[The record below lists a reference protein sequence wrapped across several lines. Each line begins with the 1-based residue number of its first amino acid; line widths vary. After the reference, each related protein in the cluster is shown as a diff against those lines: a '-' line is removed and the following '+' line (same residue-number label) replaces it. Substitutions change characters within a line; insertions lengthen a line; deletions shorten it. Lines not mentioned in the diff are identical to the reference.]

1 MANRLA
7 HWIIKLIVH
16 LTAHV
21 QVINYD
27 YVKIPEGFIIV
38 SNHLGR
44 LDVAFVYYFMRNR
57 KNVTV
62 MVAEKYKESAF
73 FRWIV
78 KALDAVWV
86 DRFNA
91 DLVAMRECLN
101 RLKKGSVLV
110 MAPEGTRSPNGA
122 LIEARSGAS
131 YLAAKAGAQIV
142 PVAVTGT
149 EDHVVFHNLKRLRRA
164 NVIIRVGQPFRLPPV
179 PHQDRE
185 AVLQQYTEEIMCRIA
200 ANLPPAYRGF
210 YADHPRL
217 QALIAEQ
224 AQVNQESA
232 DALVAAAQ

>member
-7 HWIIKLIVH
+7 LWIIKLIVH
-16 LTAHV
+16 LTARV

-131 YLAAKAGAQIV
+131 YLAAKAGTQIV

-179 PHQDRE
+179 PRQDRE